1 MAKHKW
7 GQEYMTRTQEFA
19 EGRLVAA
26 CDAGIGTLTFHNE
39 PRKNAITAAMWRAI
53 PRALHFLTAEA
64 EARVVILAGAGGQD
78 FSAGADI
85 SEFETVRKDAE
96 TARAYELENSAAFRA
111 IRSARVPTVAAIRGI
126 CYGGGFGVAAACD
139 LRLADDSARFAI
151 PAARLGLAY
160 PADAVQ
166 DILLSLGNQTTR
178 KLLYTGLPM
187 SARDLAPSGFLLK
200 ILDGVETL
208 EKEVFTI
215 AGAIAANA
223 PISIAASKLAIRA
236 VTESDDVLMS
246 EAEVLGTSTF
256 ESADYAE
263 GRLAFA
269 ERRKP
274 VFKGQ

>member
-1 MAKHKW
+1 
-7 GQEYMTRTQEFA
+7 MTRTQEFA
-19 EGRLVAA
+19 EGKLVVA

-39 PRKNAITAAMWRAI
+39 PRKNAIDAAMWRAI
-53 PRALHFLTAEA
+53 PRALHFLSVEA
-64 EARVVILAGAGGQD
+64 QARVIILAGAGGRD

-96 TARAYELENSAAFRA
+96 TARAYELENSVAFRA
-111 IRSARVPTVAAIRGI
+111 IRAVRVPTIAAIRGI

-139 LRLADDSARFAI
+139 LRLADESARFAI

-166 DILLSLGNQTTR
+166 DIVLSLGNQTTR
-178 KLLYTGLPM
+178 KLLYTGQPM
-187 SARDLAPSGFLLK
+187 TAHDLAPSGFLLTV
-200 ILDGVETL
+200 LDNLQTL
-208 EKEVFTI
+208 EAEVFAL

-223 PISIAASKLAIRA
+223 PLSIAASKLAIRA
-236 VTESDDVLMS
+236 VTENDNVLLS
-246 EAEVLGTSTF
+246 EAEVLGASTF

-263 GRLAFA
+263 GRAAFS

-274 VFKGQ
+274 VFKGE